1 VCLWFSP
8 KLAVAYAESLAA
20 TEYLR
25 SAYGMRAL
33 RQMLDSLSEG
43 ESPEAALRHA
53 THASYQ
59 EFESGV
65 ANYLAHA
72 R

>member
-20 TEYLR
+20 TESLR

-43 ESPEAALRHA
+43 ESPETGPAPRDACEL
-53 THASYQ
+53 
-59 EFESGV
+59 
-65 ANYLAHA
+65 
-72 R
+72 